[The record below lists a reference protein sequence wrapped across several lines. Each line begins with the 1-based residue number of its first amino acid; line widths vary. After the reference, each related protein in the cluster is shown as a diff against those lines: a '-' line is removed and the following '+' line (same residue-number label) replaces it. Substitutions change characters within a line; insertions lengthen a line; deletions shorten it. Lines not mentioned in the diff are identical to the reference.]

1 MAQGLTMIRS
11 SLILAGGRARRFEN
25 KEKALIPF
33 RGKTVIEHT
42 IDVLEELSDEI
53 IVSIRDD
60 NQKHVLTDFVGNR
73 TMVVDRYC
81 DVGPLA
87 GMLEGFKAAKG
98 EYVFVTACDMPYP
111 DAGVIRL
118 LFECARGH
126 DAAVPKWEDGR
137 MEPLC
142 AVYRTAPMVREIEKA
157 VKNGDRFIL
166 APVFKLKDVM
176 YVDMEKIRRID
187 PELRMFVNINTMED
201 MERLSES

>member
-1 MAQGLTMIRS
+1 MIRS
-11 SLILAGGRARRFEN
+11 SLILAGGRARRLGN

-42 IDVLEELSDEI
+42 IDVLEGLSDEI

-60 NQKHVLTDFVGNR
+60 EQKQILKGHVDNR
-73 TMVVDRYC
+73 TMVVDHYS

-157 VKNGDRFIL
+157 VKNCDRFIL

-176 YVDMEKIRRID
+176 YVDMEKIRSID
-187 PELRMFVNINTMED
+187 PELRMFVNINTVED
-201 MERLSES
+201 MEKLSEE

>member
-1 MAQGLTMIRS
+1 MIRS
-11 SLILAGGRARRFEN
+11 SLILAGGRARRLEN

-60 NQKHVLTDFVGNR
+60 KQKHVLTDFVGNL
-73 TMVVDRYC
+73 TMVVDRYS

-87 GMLEGFKAAKG
+87 GMLEGFKSASG

-111 DAGVIRL
+111 NAGVIRL

-137 MEPLC
+137 MEALC

-187 PELRMFVNINTMED
+187 PELRMFVNINTVED
-201 MERLSES
+201 MEKLSEE

>member
-1 MAQGLTMIRS
+1 MIRS
-11 SLILAGGRARRFEN
+11 SLILAGGRARRLEN

-42 IDVLEELSDEI
+42 IDVLEGLSDEI
-53 IVSIRDD
+53 IISIRDD
-60 NQKHVLTDFVGNR
+60 EQKQILKGHVGNL
-73 TMVVDRYC
+73 TMVVDRYS

-98 EYVFVTACDMPYP
+98 EYVFVTACDMPYQ
-111 DAGVIRL
+111 DARVIQL
-118 LFECARGH
+118 LFECARDH
-126 DAAVPKWEDGR
+126 NSAVPKWEDGR

-142 AVYRTAPMVREIEKA
+142 AVYRTAPMVKEIEKA

-176 YVDMEKIRRID
+176 YVDMEKIRSID

-201 MERLSES
+201 MEKLGEE